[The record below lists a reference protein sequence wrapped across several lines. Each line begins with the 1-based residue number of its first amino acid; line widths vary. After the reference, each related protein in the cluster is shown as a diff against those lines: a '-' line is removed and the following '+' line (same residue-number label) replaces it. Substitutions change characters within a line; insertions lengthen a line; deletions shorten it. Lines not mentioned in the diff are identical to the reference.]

1 MLTNNVYVGKT
12 LLPNTFLIQLIQHLA
27 LEKKR
32 TTQRHSL
39 TVSEFI
45 HDRIQQAKRDVAKS
59 HPSAVDQHSVKRPHN
74 TTIQEYC
81 TDNLV
86 VSELFSFI

>member
-32 TTQRHSL
+32 TQRHSL